1 MRPERFVLPIR
12 IVVVDPVP
20 GLSIALQRGQA
31 AKAELIPP
39 ASQSAEAMAFDI

>member
-1 MRPERFVLPIR
+1 MRPERFKLPIR